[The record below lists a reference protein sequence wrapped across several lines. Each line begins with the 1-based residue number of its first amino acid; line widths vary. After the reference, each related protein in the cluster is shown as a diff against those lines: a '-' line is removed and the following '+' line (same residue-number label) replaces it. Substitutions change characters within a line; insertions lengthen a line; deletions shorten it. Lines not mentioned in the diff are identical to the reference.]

1 MQQSANAWRA
11 IIDQIFDDFIP
22 VDNATPEWLEVPAT
36 GQQLGVDIL
45 YPELGIA
52 VWFKGS
58 LDILQPHEGAR
69 GGMRATLCRQ
79 AGIILIV
86 VDGELNAQSRT
97 FAQTRAA
104 LSAVARRVAQQQ
116 GAREAKLALLPRIA
130 SAKATCEQIC
140 EDLSTNPSE
149 YTPGE
154 WPQQQQRTRSPWQ
167 QQAGP
172 RLVRNQ
178 QVTAKDHLANLG
190 TISASILSIVKHIA
204 LLMVVLLGVNAVS
217 YLVAN
222 FLDLRGP
229 MAYNYIPDT
238 TVPLADVV
246 APYPDYLWNL
256 LHGDFGMMHQN
267 ELRGMLFSQQEIP
280 ILALVLQ
287 RISRSLVLLGLAMLF
302 AIVVGLAA
310 GFLSVNRRSQR
321 TNPLALIL
329 SLAGFSMP
337 GFYIAI
343 LVLYLM
349 IWMAMRYGKSVFFF
363 PTTGFGLDK
372 HLILPVLALALRPT
386 AEIARLTAEL
396 LVEELPKDYIRVAR
410 AKGLP
415 EQWIVTRHAF
425 RNVVSAVI
433 NAMSNSWSY
442 VIGSLVIIER
452 VFAWGGIG
460 EALLDSVTFSQFAGS
475 SFNPALVATLA
486 TSLALLFL
494 FADLITGSIAKAVD
508 PRLRR
513 ARGEAA

>member
-1 MQQSANAWRA
+1 MQQSTDDWRA
-11 IIDQIFDDFIP
+11 IIDQIFDGFIS
-22 VDNATPEWLEVPAT
+22 VDNVTPDWLEVPGT
-36 GQQLGVDIL
+36 DRRLSLDIL

-52 VWFKGS
+52 VWFRDS
-58 LDILQPHEGAR
+58 LDVLQRHEATR
-69 GGMRATLCRQ
+69 GGMRASLCRQ

-86 VDGELNAQSRT
+86 AEGAFNAQSPT
-97 FAQTRAA
+97 LAQTRAA

-116 GAREAKLALLPRIA
+116 GAREAKRTLLPRIA
-130 SAKATCEQIC
+130 SAKATCERIC
-140 EDLSTNPSE
+140 EDLSVPPSE
-149 YTPGE
+149 YTGDG
-154 WPQQQQRTRSPWQ
+154 WPQQQQPTRSAWRQ
-167 QQAGP
+167 EAEP
-172 RLVRNQ
+172 RPVQGR
-178 QVTAKDHLANLG
+178 QVTAKEHLANLG
-190 TISASILSIVKHIA
+190 TISASILGIVKHIA
-204 LLMVVLLGVNAVS
+204 LLLVVLLGVNAVS

-229 MAYNYIPDT
+229 MAYNYTPDT
-238 TVPLADVV
+238 TVLLADVV

-280 ILALVLQ
+280 ILGLVLQ

-310 GFLSVNRRSQR
+310 GFLSVNYRTQR

-337 GFYIAI
+337 GFYLAI

-349 IWMAMRYGKSVFFF
+349 IWMAMRYGRSVFFF
-363 PTTGFGLDK
+363 PTTGFGLDR
-372 HLILPVLALALRPT
+372 HLILPVVALAVRPT

-396 LVEELPKDYIRVAR
+396 LIEELPKDYIRVAR

-415 EQWIVTRHAF
+415 EQWIVARHAF

-486 TSLALLFL
+486 TALALLFL
-494 FADLITGSIAKAVD
+494 FVDVFTGSIAKAVD